1 VIQRFF
7 FNDISVVGIPA
18 NSFEIEHIIQILEIE
33 TIINEFEI
41 FVENDTSIEIEH
53 IIQTVEVETIINEFE
68 IFVENDMGTEIK
80 YKGSFSPI
88 IANADSTQILRIK
101 YDGTYIDFSQG
112 TQTVKLYLL
121 TNYTDAVTS
130 AVLTFTGVLTTPVGK
145 TGNGYVTF
153 NFPMGTVT
161 ATKRGIYY
169 YLLYWN
175 TGTLSIQ
182 ISKPKDTIEII

>member
-18 NSFEIEHIIQILEIE
+18 NSFEIEHIIQTVEVE
-33 TIINEFEI
+33 TVINEFEI

-88 IANADSTQILRIK
+88 IANTDSIQILRIK

-121 TNYTDAVTS
+121 TNYTDAVAS
-130 AVLTFTGVLTTPVGK
+130 AILTFTGVLTTPVGK

-161 ATKRGIYY
+161 AAKRGIYY

-175 TGTLSIQ
+175 TGTLNIQ